1 MGNFTEFARLENLC
15 SASIFVGVIK
25 SALFMVVLSFDFT
38 RINLESIYLKVLIE
52 RLLVFLGVCLLG
64 LRMSLLFIWR
74 KDFDII
80 S

>member
-1 MGNFTEFARLENLC
+1 
-15 SASIFVGVIK
+15 
-25 SALFMVVLSFDFT
+25 MVVLSFDFT
-38 RINLESIYLKVLIE
+38 RINLESIYFKVLIE
-52 RLLVFLGVCLLG
+52 RFLVFFGVCLLG